1 MARIEFR
8 RAAKSFATRE
18 GELMALAGID
28 MAVAD
33 KEFVT
38 LVGASGCGKS
48 TLLNLIAGFESPT
61 SGVILVDGAPIAGPG
76 PDRGVVFQHTA
87 LFPWLSVADNIAF
100 GLKLRANK
108 GKGSPQVVTQRML
121 ERTGLLPFRARLPA
135 ELSGG
140 MRQRAAI
147 ASVLAINPSTL
158 LMDEPFG
165 ALDALTRSVMQDFL
179 LEIWEQER
187 KTAVLVT
194 HDIDEA
200 IYLADRTVVMTAH
213 PGRIR
218 EIIEV
223 DLPRPRRY
231 EMRSHPRF
239 IELRDH
245 VTGIVRSE
253 ALQGDA
259 ASRRAA

>member
-1 MARIEFR
+1 VARIEFR

-121 ERTGLLPFRARLPA
+121 ERTGLLPFRARLPQNCLA
-135 ELSGG
+135 ACSSAPPS
-140 MRQRAAI
+140 RA
-147 ASVLAINPSTL
+147 LAINPSTL
-158 LMDEPFG
+158 LMDEPS
-165 ALDALTRSVMQDFL
+165 ARLM
-179 LEIWEQER
+179 
-187 KTAVLVT
+187 
-194 HDIDEA
+194 
-200 IYLADRTVVMTAH
+200 
-213 PGRIR
+213 P
-218 EIIEV
+218 
-223 DLPRPRRY
+223 
-231 EMRSHPRF
+231 
-239 IELRDH
+239 
-245 VTGIVRSE
+245 
-253 ALQGDA
+253 
-259 ASRRAA
+259 

>member
-1 MARIEFR
+1 VARIEFR
-8 RAAKSFATRE
+8 RVGKSFMTRE
-18 GELMALAGID
+18 GELTALAGID
-28 MAVAD
+28 MSVAD

-48 TLLNLIAGFESPT
+48 TLLNLIAGFETPT

-135 ELSGG
+135 ELS
-140 MRQRAAI
+140 
-147 ASVLAINPSTL
+147 
-158 LMDEPFG
+158 
-165 ALDALTRSVMQDFL
+165 
-179 LEIWEQER
+179 ER

-218 EIIEV
+218 EIFEV

-253 ALQGDA
+253 ALEGDA